1 MACTLATGDILYYGL
16 TFLLNN
22 LFIYWLY
29 MPLSAPFPPRTPLCR
44 SSLHSPLPFSFEK
57 GSLTSGNTP
66 SPMYTDQVTATHPL
80 PVRPGKVAQLREP
93 EPLEGRQEIQG
104 QPLLQLLGAVHRDQA
119 AHLLH
124 ICRGPRSKPYWLL
137 VGSSAGPTVLK

>member
-1 MACTLATGDILYYGL
+1 
-16 TFLLNN
+16 
-22 LFIYWLY
+22 
-29 MPLSAPFPPRTPLCR
+29 
-44 SSLHSPLPFSFEK
+44 
-57 GSLTSGNTP
+57 
-66 SPMYTDQVTATHPL
+66 MYTDQVTATHPL

-137 VGSSAGPTVLK
+137 VGSSAGPTVLKWSYWYKFFSGSRCRSWDFLCVSLGNLAWVTRY